1 MKDIFV
7 SSNHSSMKSSEM
19 LLLSSFC
26 ESVMHRKTCGD
37 ESSTMKDNSR
47 QSGVFRFCL
56 VLFYHNGRKTRAL
69 LTPGGGPDRK
79 SVV

>member
-1 MKDIFV
+1 MKETFV
-7 SSNHSSMKSSEM
+7 SSNHSSMKSPEM

-37 ESSTMKDNSR
+37 ESSTVKNHSR
-47 QSGVFRFCL
+47 QWGVFRFCF

-69 LTPGGGPDRK
+69 LTPRGSGAPLA
-79 SVV
+79 